1 MHSHA
6 AFPWQFR
13 GGGEPPHLTVKRC
26 KPKIGLSYLVLCI
39 VRPAGVEPASRATV
53 NGLGATPQLRHTD
66 APYIINS
73 ALIAALGRALSTS
86 PRYYICVAERVSSFC
101 SWGRSH
107 PQHLHRLP

>member
-13 GGGEPPHLTVKRC
+13 GRGTAAPHGETV
-26 KPKIGLSYLVLCI
+26 KPKIGLSYRDLCI